1 MDNLQSTREEF
12 ISTNRSKIGM
22 EICKYRL
29 KKGYSQ
35 AILADLMGISRAT
48 ISKIENGRFAIS
60 IDYLAKFA
68 WQLDF
73 DIIISTKDKSISNDY
88 FNCPNR

>member
-1 MDNLQSTREEF
+1 MDDIKQKKEEY
-12 ISTNRSKIGM
+12 IRTNRSNIGM
-22 EICKYRL
+22 EICRHRL

-35 AILADLMGISRAT
+35 AVLADLMGISRAT

-73 DIIISTKDKSISNDY
+73 DIRIVKK
-88 FNCPNR
+88 